1 MADLIYP
8 GGLMRCCMTTLGRV
22 RHDKTDTPQDGD
34 EIACDYCESSMVW
47 RGDGWHWAG
56 ETS

>member
-34 EIACDYCESSMVW
+34 EIACDHCESSMVW
-47 RGDGWHWAG
+47 RGDGWHWSG
-56 ETS
+56 K